1 LVQNEETANTVAS
14 SLLCVPNCG
23 GVLDTSMTQQQK
35 LDEQHHQQEIDHT
48 REASR
53 LTLDSADVH
62 SNRTDESASLRG
74 QSNAVAYT
82 EDMMALEATAS
93 GDQIVIIDT
102 VDAPSRS
109 KHYAKAATMNNN
121 DSDFPDD
128 GSIRY
133 GFMEETVAIKILNPV
148 GFRTLSPSVTQD
160 AVVAREGAVLDSD
173 VREGRRPMQE
183 KHVWWLVNPNSRNLR
198 TLQRYAP
205 TPTNQAS
212 SSSRRIE
219 VDRGS
224 FEKGLRIS
232 LIAAYLDPRTNTLS
246 ELPLTKCIEIW
257 GHVPFGATDEEFTHI
272 MSSIDR
278 INAGLPPPP
287 GPRFSRMGEDDLPP
301 GRVGTGN
308 GSGSG
313 GTSSIESGSLNNGM
327 EDMGIGAPVA
337 MSSKRT

>member
-1 LVQNEETANTVAS
+1 
-14 SLLCVPNCG
+14 
-23 GVLDTSMTQQQK
+23 
-35 LDEQHHQQEIDHT
+35 
-48 REASR
+48 
-53 LTLDSADVH
+53 
-62 SNRTDESASLRG
+62 
-74 QSNAVAYT
+74 
-82 EDMMALEATAS
+82 MMALEATAS

-109 KHYAKAATMNNN
+109 KHYAKAVSMNNV
-121 DSDFPDD
+121 DSDIPDD
-128 GSIRY
+128 GSVRY

-148 GFRTLSPSVTQD
+148 GFRTLPATVTQD
-160 AVVAREGAVLDSD
+160 AVVAREGVTLDSD

-205 TPTNQAS
+205 APNNGSAT
-212 SSSRRIE
+212 SRRIE

-224 FEKGLRIS
+224 SEKGLRIS
-232 LIAAYLDPRTNTLS
+232 LVAAYLDHRTGKLL

-257 GHVPFGATDEEFTHI
+257 GHVPFGATDDEFTHI

-287 GPRFSRMGEDDLPP
+287 VPAFARMGDDDLP
-301 GRVGTGN
+301 GRVGTGR
-308 GSGSG
+308 SG
-313 GTSSIESGSLNNGM
+313 GTSSLESGSFTNGM
-327 EDMGIGAPVA
+327 EEMKISNPVA

>member
-1 LVQNEETANTVAS
+1 M
-14 SLLCVPNCG
+14 CG
-23 GVLDTSMTQQQK
+23 GVGDVVVSQQQQDDKK
-35 LDEQHHQQEIDHT
+35 LAANNANT
-48 REASR
+48 SRERETSR
-53 LTLDSADVH
+53 LTVDSADI
-62 SNRTDESASLRG
+62 SALAEESVNQARDFTG
-74 QSNAVAYT
+74 QQTAYT

-109 KHYAKAATMNNN
+109 KHYAKAVSMNNV
-121 DSDFPDD
+121 DSDIPDD
-128 GSIRY
+128 GSVRY

-148 GFRTLSPSVTQD
+148 GFRTLPATVTQD
-160 AVVAREGAVLDSD
+160 AVVARQGVDLDSD

-205 TPTNQAS
+205 APNSGS
-212 SSSRRIE
+212 SASRRIE

-224 FEKGLRIS
+224 SEKGLRIS
-232 LIAAYLDPRTNTLS
+232 LVAAYLDHRTGKLL

-257 GHVPFGATDEEFTHI
+257 GHVPFGATDDEFTHI

-287 GPRFSRMGEDDLPP
+287 VPAFARMGDDDLP
-301 GRVGTGN
+301 GRVGTGR
-308 GSGSG
+308 SG
-313 GTSSIESGSLNNGM
+313 GTSSIESGSFTNGM
-327 EDMGIGAPVA
+327 EDMKISNPVA